1 LRINWQG
8 ADWNVDGDLFIY
20 LDSVDGGTVQPYRP
34 SKYTQTLS
42 DSVALGDAFVTLP
55 VNMAGRSIGL
65 SNSAASWATRLLNAQ
80 QAQPRATTIQGA
92 DYVIHV
98 QSSDTVTLLRWDS
111 GTSNWTR
118 ESMLPEFRYGT
129 QNSINQTDLRIP
141 FSQINYVIGQP
152 FGMVAFASAKTAL
165 LPWAVF
171 PTTNPTRLDRGT
183 DKIVLTPLLNGYSWS
198 TLGDGV
204 CPRKDAANPDT
215 TQVVSSLTST
225 PGGTYQR
232 TIIDNFVN
240 TDPDAIANAIM
251 QTQAMCAVLTSDSWC
266 KTVSQLADTTTAG
279 SAILAGFANT
289 LVGQQTPVVGD
300 NSVVTYTLQIQNTS
314 NRPTRPLY
322 GIVRTYGGIWLTGT
336 VNAGATTGIISGNVY
351 DYHTV
356 ANPNYYDY
364 QVVKIDRI
372 PANSS
377 QSVIVRAKIDPRKSQ
392 PSDADRMKTS
402 TVAKIEVRITDDSSA
417 TALNSTARTIEWL
430 NAGIRIDTQAPTLIH
445 ADNQQVVRTGNVVL
459 TGSVKDDSTVPN
471 VQLEY
476 RFDSSKTTAMGC
488 GMAVAGQWRCA
499 ITVPSTATTMNYRVR
514 ASDTYNQ
521 LSPWSA
527 WYSAQIDRDKPIFQL
542 DAASINLLGATYVGG
557 KTIQISGLLSD
568 TTSTADMMV
577 CDEQQANCAIASTT
591 SQIRPTTTYTTT
603 VATTMAIAAQ
613 PCATTD
619 LEGYTRYPIN
629 VTTAGTSRIG
639 ALTVNTSIA
648 HGAANE
654 VDVWLESPSGTRV
667 ALLNTDRGAG
677 VNIRATFA
685 DTAVA
690 SSTTLTGTT
699 ALGATYK
706 LVKPDG
712 TLADFASEPGNGTWA
727 LLACDRTSNGTNGNI
742 IGAELVITSATNDQ
756 SVNAPW
762 TFTLANTANQ
772 DNVTRR
778 IQFWAKD
785 AAGNVSN
792 AQNTTVRI
800 DTVEPGMTVFQNAV
814 IVLPSTASVPFQ
826 GTISDGGQIQS
837 LTANV
842 YAGTSQVATIAL
854 TPIEAT
860 SNEVKRLNYLLN
872 RALRTYT
879 WNMPLDTTTYAAGN
893 YQVQF
898 VVRDTVGN
906 RRTSDAYTINVPV
919 KTLPGIRDIQV
930 TGSLNANEQTIRY
943 KLDTGYSVTAV
954 NAQIVLDSSITTPY
968 TGTVVQG
975 WKDDGTS
982 DTVLQAAIPAAI
994 QTKQITKLDMNN
1006 DFAAALDRDGVLY
1019 TWPIDSDPDHQLTSN
1034 EIAGVTPIRDIVQF
1048 SIAEQYAWDN
1058 YLLTLD
1064 RAGRVTEYNRHVDD
1078 PHVVKTVVLNT
1089 TYQNGKIIG
1098 VDAGYRHNVALL
1110 STGKVISWWHDVCED
1125 LDDPDNDPPAY
1136 CDPSSPNYPITIP
1149 TKAQYGVAQ
1158 VQAGVDFSVALR
1170 NDGTVV
1176 AWGSPI
1182 NNHLAIPS
1190 TIKTVTQIA
1199 VGAEHVVA
1207 LQEDG
1212 TVVAW
1217 GENSAG
1223 QTIVP
1228 EGLSDVIFVAAGGAS
1243 SAAVTRSGKVVAW
1256 GETDFVKQG
1265 GASAVALNYSYCT
1278 PIDEC
1283 GTDWVQ
1289 TGQSPTASS
1298 ILTGSNVDYATDNNS
1313 ATSFSTNL
1321 ETNPWWQ
1328 YPLGAT
1334 SVPVNQI
1341 FISSP
1346 RIWLSQNTKL
1356 HVMVSD
1362 NPDTTF
1368 SSADWKWHYVTDTVA
1383 VNMLLDLPPGITGKY
1398 VRLQLEGANESLSLS
1413 GIEIYQTNGNFDVP
1427 AQVIT
1432 VNQTATQTKSQQV
1445 NAAVSFNTGTA
1456 VFTGVI
1462 PGRRYRYTLTATNT
1476 QGTQTYTGTFTSNQT
1491 FNRLYM
1497 PLLSNSSPVAP
1508 PASSGR

>member
-1 LRINWQG
+1 
-8 ADWNVDGDLFIY
+8 
-20 LDSVDGGTVQPYRP
+20 
-34 SKYTQTLS
+34 
-42 DSVALGDAFVTLP
+42 
-55 VNMAGRSIGL
+55 
-65 SNSAASWATRLLNAQ
+65 
-80 QAQPRATTIQGA
+80 
-92 DYVIHV
+92 
-98 QSSDTVTLLRWDS
+98 
-111 GTSNWTR
+111 
-118 ESMLPEFRYGT
+118 
-129 QNSINQTDLRIP
+129 
-141 FSQINYVIGQP
+141 
-152 FGMVAFASAKTAL
+152 
-165 LPWAVF
+165 
-171 PTTNPTRLDRGT
+171 
-183 DKIVLTPLLNGYSWS
+183 
-198 TLGDGV
+198 
-204 CPRKDAANPDT
+204 
-215 TQVVSSLTST
+215 
-225 PGGTYQR
+225 
-232 TIIDNFVN
+232 
-240 TDPDAIANAIM
+240 
-251 QTQAMCAVLTSDSWC
+251 
-266 KTVSQLADTTTAG
+266 
-279 SAILAGFANT
+279 
-289 LVGQQTPVVGD
+289 
-300 NSVVTYTLQIQNTS
+300 
-314 NRPTRPLY
+314 
-322 GIVRTYGGIWLTGT
+322 LTGT

-356 ANPNYYDY
+356 TNPNYYDY

-377 QSVIVRAKIDPRKSQ
+377 QSVTLRAKIDPRKAQ
-392 PSDADRMKTS
+392 PSEADRFSTS

-430 NAGIRIDTQAPTLIH
+430 NAGIRIDTQAPTLIR

-459 TGSVKDDSTVPN
+459 TGSVQDDSAVPN

-476 RFDSSKTTAMGC
+476 RFDSGTTTAMGC
-488 GMAVAGQWRCA
+488 GAAVTGQWRCA
-499 ITVPSTATTMNYRVR
+499 IAVPSTATTMSYRMR
-514 ASDTYNQ
+514 ASDSYNQ

-527 WYSAQIDRDKPIFQL
+527 WYSAQVDRDKPTFQL
-542 DAASINLLGATYVGG
+542 DASSTSLLVAPYVGG
-557 KTIQISGLLSD
+557 QTIQISGLLSD
-568 TTSTADMMV
+568 TMSTADMMV
-577 CDEQQANCAIASTT
+577 CDEQQANCTIAPSS

-603 VATTMAIAAQ
+603 VATSMAIAAQ

-619 LEGYTRYPIN
+619 LESYTRYPIT
-629 VTTAGTSRIG
+629 VTGVGTSRIG

-667 ALLNTDRGAG
+667 ALLNSERGAG

-712 TLADFASEPGNGTWA
+712 SLANFGGQPGNGTWT

-742 IGAELVITSATNDQ
+742 LGAELVMTSATSAQ
-756 SVNAPW
+756 SVSAPW
-762 TFTLANTANQ
+762 TYTLANTANQ

-800 DTVEPGMTVFQNAV
+800 DTVAPGMTVFQNAV
-814 IVLPSTASVPFQ
+814 TVLPSTASVPFQ

-860 SNEVKRLNYLLN
+860 SNEVKRFNYLLN

-879 WNMPLDTTTYAAGN
+879 WNMPLDTTTYNPGT

-898 VVRDTVGN
+898 VVRDAVGN

-954 NAQIVLDSSITTPY
+954 DAQIVLDSSVTTPY

-982 DTVLQAAIPAAI
+982 DTVLQTAIPAAI

-1019 TWPIDSDPDHQLTSN
+1019 TWPIDTDPHHQLTSN

-1078 PHVVKTVVLNT
+1078 PHVVKTVVLDT
-1089 TYQNGKIIG
+1089 TYQKGKIIG
-1098 VDAGYRHNVALL
+1098 IDAGYRHNVALL

-1217 GENSAG
+1217 GENYAG

-1278 PIDEC
+1278 PADEC

-1313 ATSFSTNL
+1313 ATSFISTL

-1491 FNRLYM
+1491 FNRLYT
-1497 PLLSNSSPVAP
+1497 PLLSNSSPAAP